1 MMMVKLRL
9 TPVVAI
15 LLLAFPMSAT
25 AQNFSIGQHEYT
37 NSCAHCHGASGKGEG
52 IIAGYLTQ
60 TVPDLTILQKENDG
74 VFPFARLY
82 QVIDG
87 TDSADVHG
95 TREMPVWGD
104 RYMRTPS
111 GADVPLLGEYRTH
124 RDQELFARGRILA
137 LIEYISTLQEQ

>member
-1 MMMVKLRL
+1 MMMAKLSL
-9 TPVVAI
+9 APVI
-15 LLLAFPMSAT
+15 SLIFLAFPLSAA
-25 AQNFSIGQHEYT
+25 AQDFSIGQHEFM

-52 IIAGYLTQ
+52 IIAGYLTES
-60 TVPDLTILQKENDG
+60 VPDLTTLQKENEG

-104 RYMRTPS
+104 RYMRTQP
-111 GADVPLLGEYRTH
+111 GDAVPPVGEYGTR
-124 RDQELFARGRILA
+124 RDQEIFARGRILA

>member
-1 MMMVKLRL
+1 MAKFSLSPAL
-9 TPVVAI
+9 A
-15 LLLAFPMSAT
+15 LSLLAFPLSAN
-25 AQNFSIGQHEYT
+25 AQDFSIGQHEFM

-52 IIAGYLTQ
+52 ILAGYLTE
-60 TVPDLTILQKENDG
+60 TIPDLTTLQRENEG

-87 TDSADVHG
+87 TDPAAVHG

-104 RYMRTPS
+104 RYMRTPA
-111 GADVPLLGEYRTH
+111 GAAVPPVGEYGTR
-124 RDQELFARGRILA
+124 RDQEIFARGRILA